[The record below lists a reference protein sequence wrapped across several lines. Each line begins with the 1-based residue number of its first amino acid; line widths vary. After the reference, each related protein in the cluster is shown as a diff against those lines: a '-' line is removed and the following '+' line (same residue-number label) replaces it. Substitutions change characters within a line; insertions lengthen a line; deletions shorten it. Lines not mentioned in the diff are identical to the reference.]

1 MDGKNVDK
9 RDSILKLQ
17 MDEREK
23 EFTTLQNFKVF
34 VGTFLKLVSL
44 VWHFCDVN
52 QIGDVFMLQYT

>member
-23 EFTTLQNFKVF
+23 EFTTLQNFKIF
-34 VGTFLKLVSL
+34 VGKEDLLML
-44 VWHFCDVN
+44 M
-52 QIGDVFMLQYT
+52 GDFYVVFEHDM